1 MEVRRSGIIGFGFI
15 GAVHARAVR
24 ASGGVV
30 SAVAGSSLESAERAV
45 SRLGAGVAAQSPAE
59 LIASDDVDIVH
70 ICTPN
75 YVHGPLAAHP
85 IKAGKHVI
93 CEKPLATD
101 VSFADE
107 LTRMA
112 EAAGVLGVVPFVYR
126 FYPTI
131 RDARE
136 RVRRGDTGPL
146 HLLHGS
152 YLQDWLSSSSDDNWR
167 VDPGLGGLS
176 RAFADI
182 GIHWVDLVE
191 FVSWHRVTRV
201 LARMVTA
208 YPERATSTGTTAVRT
223 EDAAVV
229 AFETDKGAIGSV
241 VASQVTPGRKNRL
254 WFSLDGSAQSISFDQ
269 ELPDSLWVGTT
280 SETRIVPRGALGS
293 TLESRAWDILPPG
306 HPQGYQDAFTAFIT
320 DVYAKLNGQASDGL
334 PTFADGARATKLT
347 AAVLESADRGEWRHV
362 A

>member
-75 YVHGPLAAHP
+75 YVHGPLAAHA

-112 EAAGVLGVVPFVYR
+112 EAAGVEAIPDRCTSF
-126 FYPTI
+126 
-131 RDARE
+131 
-136 RVRRGDTGPL
+136 TGRTCRT
-146 HLLHGS
+146 GS
-152 YLQDWLSSSSDDNWR
+152 
-167 VDPGLGGLS
+167 P
-176 RAFADI
+176 
-182 GIHWVDLVE
+182 
-191 FVSWHRVTRV
+191 
-201 LARMVTA
+201 
-208 YPERATSTGTTAVRT
+208 
-223 EDAAVV
+223 AAV
-229 AFETDKGAIGSV
+229 TTTGASTQGWAACHVRSLISVFIGS
-241 VASQVTPGRKNRL
+241 T
-254 WFSLDGSAQSISFDQ
+254 WWSLSA
-269 ELPDSLWVGTT
+269 GT
-280 SETRIVPRGALGS
+280 G
-293 TLESRAWDILPPG
+293 
-306 HPQGYQDAFTAFIT
+306 
-320 DVYAKLNGQASDGL
+320 
-334 PTFADGARATKLT
+334 
-347 AAVLESADRGEWRHV
+347 
-362 A
+362 